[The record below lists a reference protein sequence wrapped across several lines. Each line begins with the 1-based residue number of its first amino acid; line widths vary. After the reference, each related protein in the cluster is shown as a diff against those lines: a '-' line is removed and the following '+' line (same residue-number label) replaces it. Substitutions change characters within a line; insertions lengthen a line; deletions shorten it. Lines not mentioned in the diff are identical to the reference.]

1 MYRCLMLVG
10 SLVGIAHASGVSSEP
25 LRIRVID
32 EYNKGVFSRVYYSD
46 GTHRH
51 SFFVTDHEGKVQQTP
66 SECGKISIL
75 RARPYD
81 PEAYFDSIAQPCM
94 SKIVLRVLHKQTPS
108 GKAIGLQMISFSLP
122 DGSAGVLAIKVVLKS
137 TSQDLGD
144 PQNDRHCEF
153 TLSAIAH
160 QQVFRVEGENWIGL
174 KQTKTALS
182 NVIASAKQPDQETVT
197 LPYNCNAAS
206 KRIQMLEKISTD
218 RIHRSVHRNA
228 VMLEKILQSLGYGPA
243 NR

>member
-1 MYRCLMLVG
+1 MYRCLLLIG
-10 SLVGIAHASGVSSEP
+10 SLVGIVQASGGSSEP

-51 SFFVTDHEGKVQQTP
+51 SFFVTDHEGEVQQTP

-75 RARPYD
+75 RARPYAS
-81 PEAYFDSIAQPCM
+81 EAYFDSIAQPCM

-108 GKAIGLQMISFSLP
+108 GRAISLQTISFSLP

-153 TLSAIAH
+153 TLSAFAH

-197 LPYNCNAAS
+197 FPYNCKAAS
-206 KRIQMLEKISTD
+206 KRIQMLEKMSTD
-218 RIHRSVHRNA
+218 RIHRSVHKNA